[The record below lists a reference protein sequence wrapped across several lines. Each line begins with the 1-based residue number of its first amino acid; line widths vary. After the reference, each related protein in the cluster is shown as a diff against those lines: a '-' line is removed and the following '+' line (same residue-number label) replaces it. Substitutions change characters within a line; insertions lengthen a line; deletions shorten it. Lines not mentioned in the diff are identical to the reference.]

1 MQIDLNGR
9 LAVVTGGASGIGRA
23 TATALGAAGCR
34 VLIADRNEAALA
46 AAMRDLNAMGRVI
59 DVANRAA
66 VDAAIA
72 EIESGQGPI
81 DVLVNSAGVLQRMRH
96 PEQLS
101 EKDWDLSLSVNLKG
115 TFSCCAAVGNR
126 MATRGRGS
134 IVNIASV
141 AGMRSGPLYAY
152 GPAKAGIISLTECLA
167 AEWGRSGVRVNAVSP
182 GFTTTPALAAGI
194 KHGALDERR
203 LIESSALGRLVT
215 PAEIANA
222 ILFLASDLAA
232 AVTGINLPIDAGYL
246 IAGSWDAYG
255 GLTATRSTL

>member
-1 MQIDLNGR
+1 MTSECHAATSRLRTDGGFMQIDLNGR

-23 TATALGAAGCR
+23 TATALGTAGCR

-115 TFSCCAAVGNR
+115 TFSCCAAV
-126 MATRGRGS
+126 
-134 IVNIASV
+134 
-141 AGMRSGPLYAY
+141 
-152 GPAKAGIISLTECLA
+152 
-167 AEWGRSGVRVNAVSP
+167 
-182 GFTTTPALAAGI
+182 
-194 KHGALDERR
+194 
-203 LIESSALGRLVT
+203 
-215 PAEIANA
+215 
-222 ILFLASDLAA
+222 
-232 AVTGINLPIDAGYL
+232 
-246 IAGSWDAYG
+246 
-255 GLTATRSTL
+255 